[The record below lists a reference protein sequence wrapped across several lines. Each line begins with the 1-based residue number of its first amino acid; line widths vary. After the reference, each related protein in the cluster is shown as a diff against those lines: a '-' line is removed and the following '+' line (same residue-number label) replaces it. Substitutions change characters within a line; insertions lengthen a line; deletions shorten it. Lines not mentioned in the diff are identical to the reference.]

1 MSMCVPTWWNDFFE
15 GFWSRIQAGGYPAEQ
30 TAAECDLIASALDL
44 ERGARV
50 LDIPCGIGRHCI
62 ELARRGY
69 QMTGADL
76 KPEYIASANASA
88 AQAGVSVRFAVSDMR
103 EFASEDTFD
112 AAFCYFGSFG
122 YFPEEGDLRFVRA
135 VSNALKP
142 GGRFL
147 VEGHIM
153 ETLLPIFR
161 ERDWR
166 WAGSPEDRVRVLE
179 ERRWNIESGRVEV
192 TWTVADDRGTH
203 SADSSMRIYAYRE
216 LRALLERADFV
227 NVRALDARTGRPFQM
242 GASRALIVAE
252 KPG

>member
-1 MSMCVPTWWNDFFE
+1 
-15 GFWSRIQAGGYPAEQ
+15 
-30 TAAECDLIASALDL
+30 
-44 ERGARV
+44 
-50 LDIPCGIGRHCI
+50 
-62 ELARRGY
+62 
-69 QMTGADL
+69 MTGADL

-122 YFPEEGDLRFVRA
+122 YFPEEGDLRFVQA
-135 VSNALKP
+135 VSNMLKP

-161 ERDWR
+161 ERDWH

-179 ERRWNIESGRVEV
+179 ERRWNMEAGRVEV
-192 TWTVADDRGTH
+192 TWTVADDRGTG
-203 SADSSMRIYAYRE
+203 SVDSSMRIYAYRE

-227 NVRALDARTGRPFQM
+227 NVRALDAKTGRPFQM
-242 GASRALIVAE
+242 GACRALIVAE
-252 KPG
+252 KQG